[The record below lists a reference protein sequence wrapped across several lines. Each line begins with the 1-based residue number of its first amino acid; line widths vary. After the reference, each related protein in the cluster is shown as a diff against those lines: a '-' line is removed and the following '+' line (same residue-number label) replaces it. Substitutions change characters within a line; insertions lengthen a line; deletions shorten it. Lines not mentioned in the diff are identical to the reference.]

1 LEGGKTGLILPPN
14 AFAVVEGPILLRQVE
29 PLIKKFMFLRSVRVN
44 IPGKK
49 SIPAFTLIELMV
61 VVFIVGILAA
71 IVIPIYRSRVDKAKW
86 SEGKAMMGTIATAVR
101 AWSAEKSADYAGP
114 FSDSLVEL
122 GFSPGDCTG
131 SYFSDEDFTVLV
143 TGVNPPLFVVTCS
156 PATQSD
162 RPSIPSSVTLTANA
176 DGTMT
181 WSQVD

>member
-1 LEGGKTGLILPPN
+1 
-14 AFAVVEGPILLRQVE
+14 VD
-29 PLIKKFMFLRSVRVN
+29 
-44 IPGKK
+44 IPGRK

-71 IVIPIYRSRVDKAKW
+71 VAIPVYRSRVDKAKW

-101 AWSAEKSADYAGP
+101 AWSAEKSADYVGLFP
-114 FSDSLVEL
+114 DSLAEL
-122 GFSPGDCTG
+122 GFVAGDCTG

-143 TGVNPPLFVVTCS
+143 TGVNPPLFVVTCT

-176 DGTMT
+176 DGTVS